1 MQLLLLSFLALALGP
16 LLVALARRSAWSSVA
31 VDAFCVLTI
40 SGFVLLHILPECA
53 EQAGW
58 LALPLA
64 LVGFL
69 APTLAERGLQRQA
82 PGLRWLVLT
91 LALLGMAAH
100 DTLDG
105 VALSLGGEHEGAH
118 SGELLAWAV
127 ILHRIPE
134 GVGIWWIVPRTL
146 GAFAAVLVTAVTVA
160 ATLFGFGLGTEWFGA
175 STGGLAMLQALLS
188 GSLLHVVLHAHVPAP
203 RDRTRW
209 HFASF
214 AGAVAAIAV

>member
-1 MQLLLLSFLALALGP
+1 MAADCQHCPCRTHAPRSPSATVQLLLLSFLALALGP
-16 LLVALARRSAWSSVA
+16 LLVALARRSAWSTVA

-64 LVGFL
+64 LVRVL

-105 VALSLGGEHEGAH
+105 VALSLGGGHEGAQ
-118 SGELLAWAV
+118 SG
-127 ILHRIPE
+127 
-134 GVGIWWIVPRTL
+134 
-146 GAFAAVLVTAVTVA
+146 
-160 ATLFGFGLGTEWFGA
+160 
-175 STGGLAMLQALLS
+175 
-188 GSLLHVVLHAHVPAP
+188 
-203 RDRTRW
+203 D
-209 HFASF
+209 
-214 AGAVAAIAV
+214 